1 MVWDSSWQ
9 QPGIKE
15 NALGMAR
22 VFEILK
28 TQPPETPLWT
38 KPHLLILPRQFYLL
52 GPCLH
57 VSPWRPCWSTPSNSH
72 CSRSLHLKEARCN
85 SKPVWNAKSQS
96 TPNLLKQKQKQ
107 NRVQATGF
115 TSPENFRKPVFYKRF
130 NDAIP
135 IPSCSALRWD
145 QIQTNQTIN

>member
-15 NALGMAR
+15 NTLGMAR
-22 VFEILK
+22 IFGILK
-28 TQPPETPLWT
+28 SPETPLWT
-38 KPHLLILPRQFYLL
+38 KAHLLILPEQFHLM

-57 VSPWRPCWSTPSNSH
+57 VSLWRPCWSTPSSH
-72 CSRSLHLKEARCN
+72 RPGSLHLKEARCN
-85 SKPVWNAKSQS
+85 RKLVWNAKSQS

-107 NRVQATGF
+107 NRVQAGHRIHF
-115 TSPENFRKPVFYKRF
+115 SRNLRKPVFYKRF

-135 IPSCSALRWD
+135 IPSCSVLRWD
-145 QIQTNQTIN
+145 QIQTNQAIN